1 MSITH
6 RLEMIERESS
16 DISIAWT
23 NLKYETR
30 SVFGKC
36 KVILRGLTGHCRYG
50 TVNGLLGPS
59 GAGKTTL
66 LNCLNGK
73 LQSGLSSQCSI
84 YLNHNEPNEPLIRF
98 IQQHVHETMFALLT
112 VRQTLSYAYRFKNKH
127 AQYKHFEKHL
137 QQVLPQLL
145 LDPAILE
152 QRLQVCSGGEIKRI
166 AIAQELMSIKE
177 REAKEAH
184 EKEEHE
190 AKSKS
195 KLTVAQVQSDASDP
209 NQGTLA
215 TDEAAVSAVVDEPM
229 SSIDTEAPNGT
240 SVTISMAQAAAEET
254 SSLGKVNLPVV
265 CGWLVGRQV
274 WM

>member
-1 MSITH
+1 
-6 RLEMIERESS
+6 MIERESS

-98 IQQHVHETMFALLT
+98 IQQHVHETMFPVLT
-112 VRQTLSYAYRFKNKH
+112 VRQTLAYAYRFKNKH
-127 AQYKHFEKHL
+127 VQYKHFEEHL

-152 QRLQVCSGGEIKRI
+152 QRLQVCSGGQIKRI
-166 AIAQELMSIKE
+166 AIAQELMSVDKP
-177 REAKEAH
+177 
-184 EKEEHE
+184 
-190 AKSKS
+190 SF
-195 KLTVAQVQSDASDP
+195 LF
-209 NQGTLA
+209 
-215 TDEAAVSAVVDEPM
+215 VDEPTTGLDSHSAYIVMKCLRSLADQHKITVLVTLHTPNSDIM
-229 SSIDTEAPNGT
+229 SLLDKVYILAKGGVCIYSGPPGYLRENLKQRINAEFDEQKPPIEEYLRIACNG
-240 SVTISMAQAAAEET
+240 
-254 SSLGKVNLPVV
+254 G
-265 CGWLVGRQV
+265 LVMGD
-274 WM
+274 